1 MPRPEEQEGNVCQAR
16 DARNE
21 ARRLLPLLG
30 ENGDTPETVREL
42 IRVSPEEQAALRAFL
57 MADRVEQI
65 LAYRVRVEQEF
76 EQLARAAH

>member
-1 MPRPEEQEGNVCQAR
+1 
-16 DARNE
+16 
-21 ARRLLPLLG
+21 LLPLLG
-30 ENGDTPETVREL
+30 KNGDSLETLREL

-65 LAYRVRVEQEF
+65 LAYRVRVEQAF